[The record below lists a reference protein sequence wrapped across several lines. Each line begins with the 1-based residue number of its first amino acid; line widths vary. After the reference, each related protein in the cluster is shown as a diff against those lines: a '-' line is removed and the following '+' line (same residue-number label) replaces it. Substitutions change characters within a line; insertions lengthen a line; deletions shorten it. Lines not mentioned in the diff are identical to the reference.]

1 MYTCSRCHHTFT
13 KRAAYESHQARI
25 RPCVP
30 VIPPVVPPVAL
41 PLSTQESVM
50 KPFLKWVGG
59 KTQILDE
66 ILSRFPTSMTHYHE
80 PFLGGGSVLL
90 GVLSKQKQGTLTI
103 TGTVYASDINPILIG
118 LYQTLQREPDQL
130 IHEMRRIMVA
140 FSECRTEAVNRVPST
155 EQEALGNRESYYYWV
170 RSQFNRMSA
179 EEKVSP
185 RGSAAMLFLN
195 KTCFR
200 GVYREGPRGFNVPY
214 GNNKNPGIMDEAHLR
229 AISELIQHVVFRA
242 QPFQTS
248 LSSIQPSDFAYLDPP
263 YAPETNTSFV
273 SYTASGF
280 NKDNHRVLF
289 ERCHELHAQQVRWM
303 MSNADVTQVREAF
316 PPPYDTM
323 VVSCRRAIHSR
334 QPDAKTNE
342 VMITTPH

>member
-1 MYTCSRCHHTFT
+1 MYTCARCQRTFT

-25 RPCVP
+25 RPCG
-30 VIPPVVPPVAL
+30 PVA
-41 PLSTQESVM
+41 PQVETQESVPII

-59 KTQILDE
+59 KTQILEE
-66 ILSRFPTSMTHYHE
+66 ILSRFPTSMTNYHE

-90 GVLSKQKQGTLTI
+90 GVLSKQKQGSLTI
-103 TGTVYASDINPILIG
+103 TGTIHASDINATLIG
-118 LYQTLQREPDQL
+118 LYQTLQRDPEAL
-130 IHEMRRIMVA
+130 IHEMRHMMTA
-140 FSECRTEAVNRVPST
+140 FSQCGTEAVNRKPVT
-155 EQEALGNRESYYYWV
+155 EQEALGNRESYYYWI
-170 RSQFNRMSA
+170 RAQFNQMSA
-179 EEKVSP
+179 EAKVSP

-229 AISELIQHVVFRA
+229 AISELIRPVVFHV

-248 LSSIQPSDFAYLDPP
+248 LASIEPGDFAYLDPP

-280 NKDNHRVLF
+280 NEESHRALF
-289 ERCHELHAQQVRWM
+289 ERCNELRTQHVRWM

-316 PPPYDTM
+316 SLPYHTT
-323 VVSCRRAIHSR
+323 VLSCRRAIHSKN
-334 QPDAKTNE
+334 PDAKTNE
-342 VMITTPH
+342 VMITTPQ

>member
-1 MYTCSRCHHTFT
+1 
-13 KRAAYESHQARI
+13 
-25 RPCVP
+25 
-30 VIPPVVPPVAL
+30 
-41 PLSTQESVM
+41 M

-66 ILSRFPTSMTHYHE
+66 ILSRFPASMSNYHE

-90 GVLSKQKQGTLTI
+90 GVLSKQKEGSITI
-103 TGTVYASDINPILIG
+103 RGTVYASDINPILIG
-118 LYQTLQREPDQL
+118 LYQTLQRDPDAL
-130 IHEMRRIMVA
+130 IHEMRRMITA
-140 FSECRTEAVNRVPST
+140 FSQCGTEAVNRTPTT

-170 RSQFNRMSA
+170 RSQFNHMSA

-185 RGSAAMLFLN
+185 RGAASMLFLN

-200 GVYREGPRGFNVPY
+200 GVYREGPHGFNVPY

-229 AISELIQHVVFRA
+229 AISELIRPVVFRP
-242 QPFQTS
+242 QTFQAA
-248 LSSIQPSDFAYLDPP
+248 LSSITPGDFVYLDPP

-280 NKDNHRVLF
+280 NEGNHTALF
-289 ERCHELHAQQVRWM
+289 ERCNELHTQRVRWM

-316 PPPYDTM
+316 PPPYHTT
-323 VVSCRRAIHSR
+323 VLSCRRAIHSKN
-334 QPDAKTNE
+334 PDAKTNE
-342 VMITTPH
+342 VLITTPQ

>member
-1 MYTCSRCHHTFT
+1 MYTCSRCQHTFT
-13 KRAAYESHQARI
+13 KRTAYESHQARI

-30 VIPPVVPPVAL
+30 VAPPVAP
-41 PLSTQESVM
+41 PLSIHESVM

-59 KTQILDE
+59 KTQILEE
-66 ILSRFPTSMTHYHE
+66 ILSRFPASMTNYHE

-103 TGTVYASDINPILIG
+103 TGTVYASDINPILVG

-130 IHEMRRIMVA
+130 IHEMRRIMAA
-140 FSECRTEAVNRVPST
+140 FSECRAETVNRTPAT

-170 RSQFNRMSA
+170 RAQFNQMSA
-179 EEKVSP
+179 EEKVSA
-185 RGSAAMLFLN
+185 RGSAMMLFLN

-229 AISELIQHVVFRA
+229 AISELIRHVVFQA

-248 LSSIQPSDFAYLDPP
+248 LTSITPGDFAYLDPP
-263 YAPETNTSFV
+263 YAPETDTSFV

-280 NKDNHRVLF
+280 NEENHRVLF
-289 ERCHELHAQQVRWM
+289 ARCHELRIQSVRWM

-316 PPPYDTM
+316 PLPYHTT
-323 VVSCRRAIHSR
+323 VLSCRRAIHSKK
-334 QPDAKTNE
+334 PDAKTNE
-342 VMITTPH
+342 VMITTPQ